1 MASDAPPLLLLILFA
16 ARRSLDT
23 ARSNAR
29 AYTFNTGEWC
39 DVALIFIW
47 SCLSLVAYIS
57 SLRWRPLNF
66 GGTVFVVRYDSHVS
80 SCVSVWIVFV
90 CVWRDVCV
98 CAPRICLVLMCRCG
112 VCAVVWQAGI
122 AVSVPEASRLS
133 HLRVVQRAMFVCCI
147 RSRFYY
153 GIDDVW

>member
-1 MASDAPPLLLLILFA
+1 MPPPLLLLILFA
-16 ARRSLDT
+16 ARRSLDQT
-23 ARSNAR
+23 R
-29 AYTFNTGEWC
+29 
-39 DVALIFIW
+39 ALI
-47 SCLSLVAYIS
+47 LSILVNGVMLLSYSFGRVFPWWLIFLP
-57 SLRWRPLNF
+57 LRWRPLNF

-133 HLRVVQRAMFVCCI
+133 HLRVVQ
-147 RSRFYY
+147 
-153 GIDDVW
+153 